1 MKESECLD
9 ALSCDSGYSSPARRK
24 LFLNDFLCLRIY
36 VSELLTIIG
45 EDKSGKSKALPQA
58 SVLLQWSSTVPTL
71 LLTFQQITL

>member
-1 MKESECLD
+1 MI
-9 ALSCDSGYSSPARRK
+9 
-24 LFLNDFLCLRIY
+24 FLCLRIY